1 MKTTAVKT
9 TTIRILSLFLA
20 FGLAMSATAQKTSPS
35 AAGQKSGTATKPAA
49 SSTPAQNAAG
59 VPSSWKKVPIPA
71 LHEFKP
77 QEPRRVEFPNGL
89 VVFFQEDHE
98 LPVIN
103 GVIRIRG
110 GSRDE
115 PAAKVGMISI
125 YGEVWRIGGTT
136 SKTGD
141 QLDDFLESRA
151 ARVET
156 SGTLDSTVL
165 SWSSLKGDFDQVF
178 PVIADLLEHPEFRQD
193 KINLAKKQ
201 LGDVISR
208 RNDDIDEITG
218 RESAKLGYGSDSPYA
233 RTAEYQ
239 TVDAITREDLVAWHQ
254 RTVVPN
260 NMLLGIAG
268 DFDSAAMEKKLRDA
282 LGALPKG
289 TPMPKTNITFREP
302 KPGIYF
308 VEKDDVNQSEI
319 SMVDLGI
326 DRRNPDYYAVVAMND
341 ILGGGFSSRLFS
353 TIRTKEGLAYSVGG
367 GVGSAFDHPGLIHI
381 AMGTQSSNTAKGIE
395 ALNKEIDRMIKG
407 GVTETELKKGKDSI
421 LNSFIFEFDSKE
433 KVLSEKMRY
442 EFYGYPPNFL
452 EMFRA
457 GIEKVTPS
465 DVDRVAKKY
474 LHPEKMAILVVGN
487 SKDFDRDLK
496 TFGNVT
502 PVDIAIPQKKPG
514 S

>member
-1 MKTTAVKT
+1 MSILNRTITA
-9 TTIRILSLFLA
+9 LLA
-20 FGLAMSATAQKTSPS
+20 LGLAVSAAAQKPKPQSTAAGPSSTSGKPYPS
-35 AAGQKSGTATKPAA
+35 AAENK
-49 SSTPAQNAAG
+49 AAG
-59 VPSSWKKVPIPA
+59 LPSSWNKVPIPR
-71 LHEFKP
+71 LHDFKP
-77 QEPRRVEFPNGL
+77 QEPRRVELPNGL

-98 LPVIN
+98 LPVID
-103 GVIRIRG
+103 GIIRIRG

-115 PAAKVGMISI
+115 PATKVGMISI
-125 YGEVWRIGGTT
+125 YGEVWRIGGTA

-165 SWSSLKGDFDQVF
+165 SWSSLKEDFDQVF
-178 PVIADLLEHPEFRQD
+178 PVIMDVLQHPEFRQD

-208 RNDDIDEITG
+208 RNDDVDEISG

-233 RTAEYQ
+233 RTPEYQ
-239 TVDAITREDLVAWHQ
+239 TVDAITREDLVEWHK
-254 RTVVPN
+254 RTVAPN
-260 NMLLGIAG
+260 NMIIGITG

-282 LGALPKG
+282 LSAMPKG
-289 TPMPKTNITFREP
+289 TPMAKTDIAFREP

-326 DRRNPDYYAVVAMND
+326 TRRNPDYFAVVAMNE
-341 ILGGGFSSRLFS
+341 IFGGGFSSRLFAD
-353 TIRTKEGLAYSVGG
+353 IRTKQGLAYSVGG

-381 AMGTQSSNTAKGIE
+381 AMGTQSGSTAKAIE
-395 ALNKEIDRMIKG
+395 ALKKEIDRMIQG
-407 GVTETELKKGKDSI
+407 GVTETELKKGKDAI

-433 KVLSEKMRY
+433 KVLAEKMRY

-452 EMFRA
+452 ELFRA
-457 GIEKVTPS
+457 GIEKVTPA

-474 LHPEKMAILVVGN
+474 LHPEKLAILVVGN
-487 SKDFDRDLK
+487 SKDFDRELA
-496 TFGNVT
+496 TFGKVT